1 MSAFQVVVVCHRLSR
16 QKGSAL
22 LVSSTKEDL
31 SILKYA
37 DHSRICSILHGF
49 FGNISVLH
57 GARREY
63 TDAVATGDN
72 TGTIWS
78 LPEEP
83 CLLSIE
89 DIADSILA
97 CHKAEVCQR
106 LRACIVDDDVVTT

>member
-22 LVSSTKEDL
+22 LVSSTKEAL
-31 SILKYA
+31 SIMKYA

-49 FGNISVLH
+49 FGNVGVLD
-57 GARREY
+57 GAHVEY
-63 TDAVATGDN
+63 TDADVTRDH

-78 LPEEP
+78 LPETP

-89 DIADSILA
+89 DITDSILA

-106 LRACIVDDDVVTT
+106 LRACTVDDDIVTT